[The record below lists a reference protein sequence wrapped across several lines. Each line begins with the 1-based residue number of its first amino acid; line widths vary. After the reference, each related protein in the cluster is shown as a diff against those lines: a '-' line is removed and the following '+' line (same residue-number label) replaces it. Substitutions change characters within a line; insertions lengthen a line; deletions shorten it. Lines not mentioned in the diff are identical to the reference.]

1 MGSWIQGKCRKKWID
16 KVFCP
21 FFIDHIRM
29 STPVNSFVRGTL
41 SQKSR
46 LLFNFGSSK
55 SIHTMTAN
63 LAGHRIERDTFGEL
77 EVPNEKY
84 YGAQTLRSVMN
95 FPIGDPTSERMPL
108 SVIKAFGVLKKAAAQ
123 VNREFGL
130 DATVADA
137 IGQAADEVIS
147 GKLYDDHFPLVIWQT
162 GSGTQSNMNTNEVI
176 ANRAIE
182 IMGGELGSKKPVHPN
197 DHVNKS
203 QSSNDTYPTAMHIA
217 VAVEVHQVLI
227 PGLKKLT
234 EALDAKAK
242 EFEDIIKI
250 GRTHTQDATPLTLG
264 QEFGGYVQQLRFGI
278 ERVEACLPRLYM
290 LAAGGTAVGTGL
302 NTRIGF
308 AEKIAAKVSDLTGL
322 PFVTAPN
329 KFEALAAHDAMVEVS
344 GALNVLACSIMKIAN
359 DIRFLGSG
367 PRCGLGELSLPENE
381 PGSSIMP
388 GKVNPTQ
395 CEAITM
401 VCAQVVGNNV
411 AITMGGSQGHF
422 ELNVFKPVMIANLLS
437 SVRLVGDASRC
448 FADNCV
454 VGIKANRD
462 EIKRLLYESLMLVTA
477 LNPHI
482 GYDAAAK
489 IAKTAHKNGTTL
501 KQEAIG
507 LGYLNEEQFDEWVK
521 PEEMLG
527 PK

>member
-1 MGSWIQGKCRKKWID
+1 MG
-16 KVFCP
+16 
-21 FFIDHIRM
+21 HIRM
-29 STPVNSFVRGTL
+29 STPVNSFLRGTL

-46 LLFNFGSSK
+46 LLLNFGSSK
-55 SIHTMTAN
+55 SIHTMSAN
-63 LAGHRIERDTFGEL
+63 LAGHRIEADTFGEL
-77 EVPNEKY
+77 QVPNEKY

-95 FPIGDPTSERMPL
+95 FPIGDPSSERMPL
-108 SVIKAFGVLKKAAAQ
+108 SVIKAFGVLKKAAAN

-182 IMGGELGSKKPVHPN
+182 ILGGELGSKTPVHPN
-197 DHVNKS
+197 DHVNMS

-217 VAVEVHQVLI
+217 VAVDIHNILI
-227 PGLKKLT
+227 PGLKTLHD
-234 EALDAKAK
+234 ALDAKAK
-242 EFEDIIKI
+242 EYADIIKI

-264 QEFGGYVQQLRFGI
+264 QEFSAYVTQLAFGI
-278 ERVEACLPRLYM
+278 QRIEATLPRLYM

-302 NTRIGF
+302 NTRKGF
-308 AEKIAAKVSDLTGL
+308 AEKVAANVSEITGL

-344 GALNVLACSIMKIAN
+344 GALNVIACSIMKIAN
-359 DIRFLGSG
+359 DLRFLASG

-388 GKVNPTQ
+388 GKVDPTQ
-395 CEAITM
+395 CESITM
-401 VCAQVVGNNV
+401 VCAQVMGNHV
-411 AITMGGSQGHF
+411 AISVGGAQGHF
-422 ELNVFKPVMIANLLS
+422 ELNVFKPVMASNLLHS
-437 SVRLVGDASRC
+437 SRLVGDAAQC
-448 FADNCV
+448 FTTNCV
-454 VGIKANRD
+454 VGIRANQERID
-462 EIKRLLYESLMLVTA
+462 ELLHGSLMLVTA

-482 GYDAAAK
+482 GYDKASQ
-489 IAKTAHKNGTTL
+489 IAKSAHKEGTTL
-501 KQEAIG
+501 KEAAIKS
-507 LGYLNEEQFDEWVK
+507 GYLTAEEFDQWIR
-521 PEEMLG
+521 PEDMIG
-527 PK
+527 PT

>member
-1 MGSWIQGKCRKKWID
+1 
-16 KVFCP
+16 
-21 FFIDHIRM
+21 M
-29 STPVNSFVRGTL
+29 SAPAL
-41 SQKSR
+41 S
-46 LLFNFGSSK
+46 
-55 SIHTMTAN
+55 
-63 LAGHRIERDTFGEL
+63 GHRIEADTFGEL
-77 EVPNEKY
+77 QVPAEKY

-95 FPIGDPTSERMPL
+95 FPIGDRSSERMPL
-108 SVIKAFGVLKKAAAQ
+108 PVIKAFGVLKKAAAQ
-123 VNREFGL
+123 ANQEFGL
-130 DATVADA
+130 DPTVAKA
-137 IGQAADEVIS
+137 ICQAADEVIS

-176 ANRAIE
+176 SNRAIE
-182 IMGGELGSKKPVHPN
+182 LLGGELGSKKPVHPN

-217 VAVEVHQVLI
+217 TAVEIQNVLL
-227 PGLKKLT
+227 PGLRKLMA
-234 EALDAKAK
+234 ALEEKAK
-242 EFEDIIKI
+242 EYADIIKI

-264 QEFGGYVQQLRFGI
+264 QEFSGYVTQLAFGI
-278 ERVEACLPRLYM
+278 DRVEATLPRLYM

-308 AEKIAAKVSDLTGL
+308 AEKVAAKVADLTGL

-344 GALNVLACSIMKIAN
+344 GACNVLACSIMKIAN

-401 VCAQVVGNNV
+401 VAAQVMGNHV
-411 AITMGGSQGHF
+411 AVTVGGSNGHF
-422 ELNVFKPVMIANLLS
+422 ELSVFKPLMVSNVLRSIRLIGDSCVAFTDKCVDGITVNEDRVHKLLH
-437 SVRLVGDASRC
+437 
-448 FADNCV
+448 
-454 VGIKANRD
+454 
-462 EIKRLLYESLMLVTA
+462 ESLMLVTA

-482 GYDAAAK
+482 GYDMAAK

-501 KQEAIG
+501 KQEAIA
-507 LGYLNEEQFDEWVK
+507 LGALTEEQFDQWVR
-521 PEEMLG
+521 PEDMLG